1 METAVVGI
9 ATGPCERLLVG
20 FTWIDDRRIECPA
33 VVGTDSAGLRARVR
47 PGHHVTH
54 LRPPTWRCWR
64 HSAGQRAPPDPQDSI
79 RTTKA
84 GTRVGPQRYPD
95 LMAEDQVLERK
106 VPARANRSPEGM
118 KSQPKQLEH
127 PPGWHPPSTRIASS
141 RPSTLL
147 AHCCHLLGGLTMS
160 DCQSGCQSARW
171 LGGRGSGANGQ
182 TRIGKLGGVREMT
195 RCRIWSL
202 VPGLASGRAAPWI
215 AIALG
220 LILAAALR
228 GPAAHSP
235 IFDGL
240 PLPQPPYR
248 YCSPP
253 ANLGSS
259 NQPPLTG
266 QGSLPL
272 ENGQLGGGT
281 VRTADGQLTVSIGR
295 DGLKASPV
303 AASVTVWLDPVCD
316 LVAPPPGGDHPG
328 QRLSHRGS

>member
-1 METAVVGI
+1 
-9 ATGPCERLLVG
+9 
-20 FTWIDDRRIECPA
+20 
-33 VVGTDSAGLRARVR
+33 
-47 PGHHVTH
+47 
-54 LRPPTWRCWR
+54 
-64 HSAGQRAPPDPQDSI
+64 
-79 RTTKA
+79 
-84 GTRVGPQRYPD
+84 
-95 LMAEDQVLERK
+95 
-106 VPARANRSPEGM
+106 
-118 KSQPKQLEH
+118 
-127 PPGWHPPSTRIASS
+127 
-141 RPSTLL
+141 
-147 AHCCHLLGGLTMS
+147 
-160 DCQSGCQSARW
+160 
-171 LGGRGSGANGQ
+171 
-182 TRIGKLGGVREMT
+182 
-195 RCRIWSL
+195 L

-295 DGLKASPV
+295 DGLKASPD
-303 AASVTVWLDPVCD
+303 AARVTVRLDPVCD
-316 LVAPPPGGDHPG
+316 LVAPPPGAIILGNVYRIAAVEEPSGAPVVVARAYALILVYPPG
-328 QRLSHRGS
+328 PLGELEIYDGASWRPLPTRHSSFNSAASADLTMLGEVAAVAPVGGETILGLLTRLLQTYGFLAFITVLVAFGVVGEMRSRLRKRKQSRSGL